1 MVRRPRCSSRA
12 MPQVQDEGSSA
23 VTAWLDRWAGEVIV
37 TLSVPEHLAR
47 VAAEAIEDLSRACSV
62 GGNDVRVAELAGV
75 LVGLLDGMQV
85 VQRPPQTLEAAVDA

>member
-1 MVRRPRCSSRA
+1 
-12 MPQVQDEGSSA
+12 MPQVQDEVA

-37 TLSVPEHLAR
+37 TLTVPEHLAR

-62 GGNDVRVAELAGV
+62 DGNDVRVAELAGV

-85 VQRPPQTLEAAVDA
+85 VQRPPQKLEEPVDA